1 MKIKNLHIYFFYLFL
16 FSIPF
21 QTRKVFLTEYSFY
34 SGAFTEYTTFF
45 LYLSDIFL
53 ILALFFW
60 LILNKKLIKRI
71 NFTEIN
77 IKGTSEKSKSCHSR
91 GGGNPEFNSKYNILR
106 YNFGSFLKFSKTKN
120 NQIWKY
126 FLLFVFVLGMNLILK
141 RDYFE
146 ISLFQFL
153 KFIEVFLLLIF
164 VYFNLKR
171 KKILFNSLLILS
183 ISGFFQ
189 GIIAIL
195 QFINQK
201 SVFYNSPFVQK
212 LIGESLIDSNISG
225 VANFVFEGQKIVRSY
240 GTFPHPNILGGF
252 LIFTIFITIF
262 LYLESKS
269 GYLSSR
275 ILSFRLNRQDNNTN
289 RHKSQGV
296 FYVYFWVV
304 LIFVQISAL
313 FLTFSRVSWIGAILA
328 VILLCFFCLFN
339 KIVSRET
346 ILLRQV
352 NFFRKILNISYNYKE
367 LLIAVI
373 LFLLVII
380 SNFFLIQ
387 ARFNGDMFSNSN
399 LPNNSAISDRLFY
412 NNVSR
417 ETISN
422 NFLFGS
428 GIGTSIFQIN
438 NYLKNNDIE
447 QEIEPWQYQ
456 PAHNIYFLIASEV
469 GIIGLLFFLLL
480 FIVYVISNS
489 IKIVSR
495 ETISNNKLSPYLLVI
510 LMTFLFIGVFDHYFW
525 TLQQGQLIFWLVLA
539 LIMVISKNTRK

>member
-1 MKIKNLHIYFFYLFL
+1 M
-16 FSIPF
+16 
-21 QTRKVFLTEYSFY
+21 
-34 SGAFTEYTTFF
+34 
-45 LYLSDIFL
+45 
-53 ILALFFW
+53 
-60 LILNKKLIKRI
+60 
-71 NFTEIN
+71 
-77 IKGTSEKSKSCHSR
+77 
-91 GGGNPEFNSKYNILR
+91 
-106 YNFGSFLKFSKTKN
+106 
-120 NQIWKY
+120 
-126 FLLFVFVLGMNLILK
+126 
-141 RDYFE
+141 
-146 ISLFQFL
+146 
-153 KFIEVFLLLIF
+153 
-164 VYFNLKR
+164 
-171 KKILFNSLLILS
+171 
-183 ISGFFQ
+183 
-189 GIIAIL
+189 
-195 QFINQK
+195 
-201 SVFYNSPFVQK
+201 QK